1 VTADPVKLRT
11 GRTCSGV
18 LRRAATA
25 ALFAL
30 LLCAWTEAARAQTG
44 ETTAPEESPPA
55 AVSGDLNFNLNLDAS
70 TTGNGGAMSD
80 LMKIV
85 VVLSVLTLVPALLL
99 TMTAFTRIVIVL
111 SFVRRALTV
120 QQMPPNQILIGLS
133 LFLTFFVMGPV
144 FAKINANALQPNLRG
159 EISEVEALRRAEG
172 PLREFMMRQTRKTDL
187 RLFVRLT
194 RMPRPK
200 TPEEVPTHV
209 LVPAFAMSE
218 IRTAFQMGFIV
229 FLPMLAVDIV
239 VATLLI
245 SMGMF
250 MLPPP
255 MVSVPLKILVFVLVD
270 GWHLVIGSLA
280 QSFM

>member
-1 VTADPVKLRT
+1 MKLKT
-11 GRTCSGV
+11 GRTCSGI
-18 LRRAATA
+18 LRGVATA

-30 LLCAWTEAARAQTG
+30 LLCVWAEVAQAQTE
-44 ETTAPEESPPA
+44 ETKGSEGSLQA
-55 AVSGDLNFNLNLDAS
+55 AVSGDLNFNLNLDTS
-70 TTGNGGAMSD
+70 TAANGGKLSD

-120 QQMPPNQILIGLS
+120 QQIPPNQILIGLS

-144 FAKINANALQPNLRG
+144 LAKINATALQPNLRG
-159 EISEVEALRRAEG
+159 EISEIEALQRAEI

-194 RMPRPK
+194 RMERPT

-270 GWHLVIGSLA
+270 GWQLVIGSLA
-280 QSFM
+280 QSFI